1 MRRTA
6 RPAPESSDTGHVT
19 PSQLAYWRR
28 SGLVRPGRGELTQA
42 RAVAALRR
50 AGLSPR
56 RIRAAAERLRVA
68 ADLGAGQQDMGIAVG
83 RGTGAPAISAR
94 PGPRPLRFAVYG
106 QELFVQRPDGA
117 WEGDRAPGQLILD
130 GIVPLVPVDT
140 VLVGCLPG
148 GIPPCSAPADA
159 DASGGGGG
167 RAGRSSG
174 TAGGRR
180 DEGPARAGAIRP
192 TGASASDQIRRF
204 LGRQEALDHR
214 DH

>member
-56 RIRAAAERLRVA
+56 RIRAAAERLRVG
-68 ADLGAGQQDMGIAVG
+68 ADLGAGQQDVGIAAG
-83 RGTGAPAISAR
+83 RGTGAPARSAR
-94 PGPRPLRFAVYG
+94 PGPVSLRFAVYG
-106 QELFVQRPDGA
+106 QELFVQRPGGA

-140 VLVGCLPG
+140 VLVGHLPG
-148 GIPPCSAPADA
+148 GIPPSSTPA
-159 DASGGGGG
+159 GGGGK
-167 RAGRSSG
+167 AGRSSG
-174 TAGGRR
+174 AAGGDRE
-180 DEGPARAGAIRP
+180 EGPARAGGIRP
-192 TGASASDQIRRF
+192 AGASASDQIRRF
-204 LGRQEALDHR
+204 LGRQEALEHR
-214 DH
+214 EH